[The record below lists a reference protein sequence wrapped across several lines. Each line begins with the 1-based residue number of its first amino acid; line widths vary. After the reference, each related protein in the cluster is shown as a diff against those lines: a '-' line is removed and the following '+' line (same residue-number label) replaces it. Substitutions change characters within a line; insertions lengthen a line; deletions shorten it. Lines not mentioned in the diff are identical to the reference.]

1 MEAVPEYPEGDEE
14 GEQETA
20 FGAAEKPATSEQEPL
35 KRKISSTTTSKASGS
50 TSSAPLDGRRRSRKG
65 SIFVAEEPYADC
77 LSGYVPEEPEEDD
90 DVFVAK

>member
-14 GEQETA
+14 REQETA
-20 FGAAEKPATSEQEPL
+20 FMTEKPATSDHEPPS
-35 KRKISSTTTSKASGS
+35 RKISSTTSKASGS

-77 LSGYVPEEPEEDD
+77 LSGYVPEEPEEED